1 MKSSLIGLSAIFW
14 ASAATAQTPVANA
27 KSFSV
32 IEGTA
37 VDSLHRNLLRG
48 ALLTV
53 EGTSAGAVS
62 DSLGRFRIDSIPPG
76 MRRVEVSHP
85 LLDSLGIALIT
96 PPLKL
101 DSGQKLPLLVSVP
114 SMQTI
119 LAARCTPGERQ
130 VGPGALLGTV
140 QYAESEL
147 PAESAQVVLEFVE
160 LRISNRGIQAVPY
173 RRVATVSANG
183 HFKICGIPDDLSGSV
198 MAINGQDSTGEVGV
212 HLAAPIG
219 VVGLELPDPSPK
231 SMSAPGAPATPGVT
245 IGRKGNAVL
254 TGLILDP
261 AGAPLSRARVSVAG
275 DTAATLSDSEG
286 KFTLRNLRSGTH
298 NINVR
303 RIGFQPAEVSVTLH
317 SRAPTDVTVRLGA
330 FVSQLDTV
338 IVQATR
344 QRALD
349 RVGFTRRKQIGNG
362 YYMTPDEISQ
372 RGSEDLPTL
381 LALAP
386 MLRRENDNGKS
397 VIVGRMRGAGY
408 DCVSYFVDGDPF
420 IGDGIEDFF
429 RADDISAIEV
439 YSSAFTPIQFRRPNG
454 DCETVVIWTKAH
466 VH

>member
-1 MKSSLIGLSAIFW
+1 MFCVSS
-14 ASAATAQTPVANA
+14 ATAQTPVANA

-37 VDSLHRNLLRG
+37 VDSLHRTFLRG

-76 MRRVEVSHP
+76 TRRVEVSHP
-85 LLDSLGIALIT
+85 LLDSLGIALLT

-160 LRISNRGIQAVPY
+160 LRISNKSIQAVPY

-231 SMSAPGAPATPGVT
+231 VSSAPATAGVAAT
-245 IGRKGNAVL
+245 VGRKANAVL

-261 AGAPLSRARVSVAG
+261 SGAPLSRARVSVAG

-303 RIGFQPAEVSVTLH
+303 RLGFQPAVVSVTLH
-317 SRAPTDVTVRLGA
+317 SRAPTDVTVRVGA

-338 IVQATR
+338 VVQATR
-344 QRALD
+344 DRALD
-349 RVGFTRRKQIGNG
+349 RVGFTRRKQIGTG

-372 RGSEDLPTL
+372 RGSDDLPTL

-386 MLRRENDNGKS
+386 MLRRDNDNGKQ
-397 VIVGRMRGAGY
+397 VIVGRMRGTGFN
-408 DCVSYFVDGDPF
+408 CVSYFVDGDPF
-420 IGDGIEDFF
+420 LGDGIEDFF

-454 DCETVVIWTKAH
+454 DCETVVIWTKAR